1 MGCDQMRDIVLKVQD
16 VSKQYTKDSSFVF
29 SNLNL
34 ELYCG
39 EILSIVG
46 NNGSGKSTLLRM
58 IAGLE
63 PITES
68 YMKVFQFKSH
78 PKTFS
83 YYRKLPSNYFR
94 G

>member
-46 NNGSGKSTLLRM
+46 NNGSGAAHNNLQ
-58 IAGLE
+58 
-63 PITES
+63 PYITC
-68 YMKVFQFKSH
+68 
-78 PKTFS
+78 
-83 YYRKLPSNYFR
+83 YFWKR
-94 G
+94 TA